1 MGSLLPGRRRR
12 RPGLMPL
19 DAALLALGDGGSM
32 GRCRTDV
39 PLDRVVGSVSRHDDF
54 DAEFRP
60 LHRHLNDRLDRVRS
74 AIAAGEPLPPVEL
87 IRLGDLYF
95 VADGHHRV
103 AAAREAGQLVI
114 GASVLA
120 ICTVAYGMACL
131 RLAHL
136 ASKAAEREFLL
147 RVPLAE
153 PVRRELWLDRPAD
166 WLRLADAAEAWG
178 YRHALEHG
186 RPMDRAN
193 LAMTW
198 WNDEV
203 QPELDRIRSTGL
215 GIGLRDVEVYAMGLT
230 RHDQSGVLA

>member
-1 MGSLLPGRRRR
+1 
-12 RPGLMPL
+12 MPP

-32 GRCRTDV
+32 GRCHSDV
-39 PLDRVVGSVSRHDDF
+39 PLDQVVGSVSRPDDF
-54 DAEFRP
+54 DADFRP
-60 LHRHLNDRLDRVRS
+60 RHRHLADRLDRVRS
-74 AIAAGEPLPPVEL
+74 ALAGGELLPPVEL

-103 AAAREAGQLVI
+103 AAAREAGRLLI
-114 GASVLA
+114 DARVLT

-136 ASKAAEREFLL
+136 RSKAAEREFLL
-147 RVPLAE
+147 RVPLPD
-153 PVRRELWLDRPAD
+153 PVRRDLWLDRPAD

-178 YRHALEHG
+178 YRHALECG
-186 RPMDRAN
+186 RPMDRAT

-203 QPELDRIRSTGL
+203 VPELDRLRSD
-215 GIGLRDVEVYAMGLT
+215 GIGVDLRDVELYSTALNRLERV
-230 RHDQSGVLA
+230 GVGS